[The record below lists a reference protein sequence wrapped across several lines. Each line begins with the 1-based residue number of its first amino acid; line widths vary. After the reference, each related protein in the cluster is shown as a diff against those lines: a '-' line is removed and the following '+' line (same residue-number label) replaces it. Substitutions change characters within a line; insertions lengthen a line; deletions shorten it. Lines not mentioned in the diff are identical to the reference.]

1 MNTERIILHLD
12 MDSFYASVEVREHPG
27 LKGKPVIVGADPKGG
42 AGRGVVSTCSYEARA
57 FGIHSA
63 MPISRAY
70 YLCPD
75 AVFVR
80 PSFPLYSAASRRIME
95 ILKRRS
101 EKFQQVSID
110 EAFLDISS
118 AGDYGT
124 ATDLA
129 LEIKR
134 EIREKE
140 GLTCSI
146 GVAPAKIVAKIAS
159 DYRKPDGLTVVPP
172 GEVEQFLFPLPVG
185 KIPGIGKKTGT
196 ELASMGIVTIGDLAG
211 TDIQV
216 LIGRFGKWGLHM
228 HSLAH
233 GADDEEV
240 LEREGYKST
249 SRESTFEQDTE
260 DSDFLIS
267 VLDELADD
275 ISQSL
280 KKDGVLWKTA
290 TIKVRYQG
298 FLTHTRSRT
307 IYRSTADPSTLR
319 AIARILLAEMLD
331 GRKVRLIGLRVSAL
345 EKADMAQR
353 RIDDFF

>member
-1 MNTERIILHLD
+1 

-27 LKGKPVIVGADPKGG
+27 LKGKPVVVGAGPKGG

-70 YLCPD
+70 LLCPD
-75 AVFVR
+75 ATFIR

-95 ILKRRS
+95 ILKDRS
-101 EKFQQVSID
+101 QKFQQVSID

-118 AGDYGT
+118 AGDYG
-124 ATDLA
+124 AA
-129 LEIKR
+129 AEMARSIKR
-134 EIREKE
+134 EIRERE

-146 GVAPAKIVAKIAS
+146 GIAPAKIVAKIAS

-172 GEVEQFLFPLPVG
+172 GDLEQFLFPLPVG
-185 KIPGIGKKTGT
+185 KIPGIGKKTGA
-196 ELASMGIVTIGDLAG
+196 ELGSMGIVTIGDLAG

-233 GADDEEV
+233 GEDDDEV
-240 LEREGYKST
+240 LEREGYKSA

-260 DSDFLIS
+260 DSGFLAS

-280 KKDGVLWKTA
+280 KKDGVLWKTV

-298 FLTHTRSRT
+298 FLTHTRSRS
-307 IYRSTADPSTLR
+307 ISRSTSDPSTLR

-331 GRKVRLIGLRVSAL
+331 GRKVRLIGLRVSTL

>member
-1 MNTERIILHLD
+1 
-12 MDSFYASVEVREHPG
+12 MDSFYASVEVRVHPE

-70 YLCPD
+70 SLCPD
-75 AVFVR
+75 AVFIR
-80 PSFPLYSAASRRIME
+80 PSFPLYAGASRRIME

-118 AGDYGT
+118 AGDYGAAAET
-124 ATDLA
+124 A
-129 LEIKR
+129 LEIKQ
-134 EIREKE
+134 EILEKE
-140 GLTCSI
+140 GLTCSV
-146 GVAPAKIVAKIAS
+146 GVAPSKIVAKIAS
-159 DYRKPDGLTVVPP
+159 DYRKPDGLTIVQP
-172 GEVEQFLFPLPVG
+172 GEVRTFLFPLPAG

-211 TDIQV
+211 ADIQM
-216 LIGRFGKWGLHM
+216 LIGRFGKWGYHM

-233 GADDEEV
+233 GQDDEEV
-240 LEREGYKST
+240 LECEGYKSA

-260 DSDFLIS
+260 DSVFLAS

-280 KKDGVLWKTA
+280 KKDGVLWKTV
-290 TIKVRYQG
+290 TIKIRYQG
-298 FLTHTRSRT
+298 FQTHTRSRS

-319 AIARILLAEMLD
+319 AISRILLAEMLD
-331 GRKVRLIGLRVSAL
+331 GRKVRLIGLRVSTL
-345 EKADMAQR
+345 EKVDMAQR